1 MRVTPKSHGVRISIG
16 FGLIKMM
23 TLFSGFKAW
32 RISILKIKPH
42 IWSLQVPFW
51 LLLYLLW
58 FCGSKLKP
66 WVPIRPWC
74 TRTCS
79 TGAQWPHHGDMQ
91 AFVLPTLTSSLQGLL
106 GTREQ
111 AARDAPGP
119 TFRCSQQPQNRWP
132 ERAHHHRNQ
141 EHPVVFATRVCV
153 VLGLNLWENTIQ
165 AYFANLVTLF
175 SGGLQKLFKIQLA
188 VVQNTSVCGCE
199 CLHTQTPKPTGVLEW
214 RCHRCKDR
222 NQSEYHIFPASG
234 WGFFLP
240 CILAASAGSHKSFW
254 CCRYILQPRRGSDW
268 SECWNVQTWRAKNG
282 NQTFMCGIVQVLK
295 FNFKRIKSIQK
306 LCRDLLYDQLSWC
319 PKDWPPSFQH
329 KWHCCWT
336 FWAVPFVHILLLQLQ
351 SSPLNM
357 L

>member
-58 FCGSKLKP
+58 FCGSKVETP
-66 WVPIRPWC
+66 GFPSDHGVPELVPLVRNGRT
-74 TRTCS
+74 TRHAGFRT
-79 TGAQWPHHGDMQ
+79 A
-91 AFVLPTLTSSLQGLL
+91 TLTSSLQGLL

-175 SGGLQKLFKIQLA
+175 SGRPSKT
-188 VVQNTSVCGCE
+188 VQDPTSSSSKHICVW
-199 CLHTQTPKPTGVLEW
+199 LRVFAHPNTQTNRGAGMTMSPVQRQESIRISHFSRIWVRLLPALHFGCFCRLAQVVL
-214 RCHRCKDR
+214 
-222 NQSEYHIFPASG
+222 
-234 WGFFLP
+234 
-240 CILAASAGSHKSFW
+240 
-254 CCRYILQPRRGSDW
+254 
-268 SECWNVQTWRAKNG
+268 
-282 NQTFMCGIVQVLK
+282 VL
-295 FNFKRIKSIQK
+295 
-306 LCRDLLYDQLSWC
+306 
-319 PKDWPPSFQH
+319 
-329 KWHCCWT
+329 
-336 FWAVPFVHILLLQLQ
+336 
-351 SSPLNM
+351 
-357 L
+357 